1 MADDIGYMGM
11 LAAGLTFLA
20 MTLHLLIEKYNND
33 VIIQLKYSRMK

>member
-11 LAAGLTFLA
+11 AAAGLTFLA

-33 VIIQLKYSRMK
+33 VNLGFDY

>member
-33 VIIQLKYSRMK
+33 DEIMSMKTLS